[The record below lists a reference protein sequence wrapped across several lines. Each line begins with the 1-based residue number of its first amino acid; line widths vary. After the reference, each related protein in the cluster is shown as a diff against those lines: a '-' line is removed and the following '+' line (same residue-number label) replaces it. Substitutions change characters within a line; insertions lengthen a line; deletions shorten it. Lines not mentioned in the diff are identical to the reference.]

1 MIDSRGY
8 FTMENNELFM
18 TQEALENRF
27 ESFSSEFDTD
37 MALDNVNPWLLIA
50 IYNNAAVA

>member
-1 MIDSRGY
+1 
-8 FTMENNELFM
+8 MENNELYM

-27 ESFSSEFDTD
+27 ESFSNEFDTD

-50 IYNNAAVA
+50 IYNSTAVA

>member
-1 MIDSRGY
+1 
-8 FTMENNELFM
+8 MENNELYM

-27 ESFSSEFDTD
+27 ESFSNEFETD

-50 IYNNAAVA
+50 IYNSTAVA